1 MKIYLTPVTLSDSKM
16 IVKWR
21 NSDNVRSHCFDNRL
35 ITEESNKKFFE
46 QYVATGKYKQFIVNK
61 IDDDFGVISYAIASI
76 YLKDIDIV
84 NARCEL
90 CIFTSDDGEWND
102 ESRAIAIKMML
113 HKAFCEYGIEKVY
126 SYVFSKNEDEI
137 NLLERAGFEK
147 EAFLK
152 KEAVD
157 LSGKRVDVVRM
168 GVLKGG
174 FNE

>member
-1 MKIYLTPVTLSDSKM
+1 MKIYLTPVTLNDSKM

-21 NSDNVRSHCFDNRL
+21 NSDNVRKHCFDNRL

-46 QYVATGKYKQFIVNK
+46 QYITTGKYKQFIVNK
-61 IDDDFGVISYAIASI
+61 IDDEFGVVSYAIASI
-76 YLKDIDIV
+76 YLKDMDLV

-90 CIFTSDDGEWND
+90 CIFTSDDGEWNN
-102 ESRAIAIKMML
+102 ESQAIAIKMML
-113 HKAFCEYGIEKVY
+113 QKAFDEYKMEKVY

-137 NLLERAGFEK
+137 KLLERAGLSK
-147 EAFLK
+147 EAVLK

-157 LSGKRVDVVRM
+157 LEGNRVDVIRM
-168 GVLKGG
+168 SVLKGD

>member
-1 MKIYLTPVTLSDSKM
+1 MKIYLTPVTLNDSKM

-21 NSDNVRSHCFDNRL
+21 NSNNVRNHCFDNRL

-46 QYVATGKYKQFIVNK
+46 QYITTGKYKQFIVNK
-61 IDDDFGVISYAIASI
+61 IDDEFGVVSYAIALI
-76 YLKDIDIV
+76 YLKDMDLV

-90 CIFTSDDGEWND
+90 CIFTSDDGEWNN
-102 ESRAIAIKMML
+102 ESQAIAIKMML
-113 HKAFCEYGIEKVY
+113 QKAFDEYKMEKVY

-137 NLLERAGFEK
+137 KLLERAGLSK
-147 EAFLK
+147 EAVLK

-157 LSGKRVDVVRM
+157 LEGNRVDVIRM
-168 GVLKGG
+168 SVLKGD